1 MLNSEVAC
9 CTLRETREGLGMWP
23 RPPALGKFAEEDIY
37 TINRKLPN
45 KHLQLPGASF
55 NFLDPSGGVFKMDRR
70 RLKGRGAYCYNC
82 TTQQNL
88 FRQKNIKSLK
98 IA

>member
-45 KHLQLPGASF
+45 KHLQ
-55 NFLDPSGGVFKMDRR
+55 
-70 RLKGRGAYCYNC
+70 
-82 TTQQNL
+82 
-88 FRQKNIKSLK
+88 
-98 IA
+98 